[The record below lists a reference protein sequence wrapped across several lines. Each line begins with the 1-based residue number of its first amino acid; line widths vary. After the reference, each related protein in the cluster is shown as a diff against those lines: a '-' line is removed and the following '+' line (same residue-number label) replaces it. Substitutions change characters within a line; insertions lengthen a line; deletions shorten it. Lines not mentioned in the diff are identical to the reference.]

1 MAKKPNIEVLTT
13 IPFPESI
20 MQRLKAVNPRI
31 KVSFFP
37 AQSVEDV
44 PPDLWNKVE
53 VLYTDVLLPPVNL
66 VPNLRW
72 VQFHYAGIDY
82 VLDSQLSMKPEII
95 LTSMSGAS
103 AVQEGEYIL
112 MMLLSLGHRLPELLF
127 NQSKQEWPNDRWEKF
142 IPTELSNS
150 TLGLIGYGS
159 IAREVARLV
168 QPLNVKVL
176 AAKRDVMHPADE
188 GYTIDGHGDPEGNY
202 FHRLYPIEA
211 IKPMLKEC
219 DFVVCTLPLT
229 PETKG
234 IISDEIIR
242 ALKPGAFFIHI
253 SRGGVVDENAL
264 AQALVEKRLSAAAM
278 DVFTQEPLPASSL
291 LWKVPNLVLT
301 PHVSGF
307 SPRYKERAGEMFIEN
322 LRRYLHE
329 EPLMNTFIPNRHY

>member
-112 MMLLSLGHRLPELLF
+112 MMLLSLGHRLPELLL

-159 IAREVARLV
+159 ISREVARIV

-176 AAKRDVMHPADE
+176 AIKRDVMHPSDE

-211 IKPMLKEC
+211 IKSMLKEC

-234 IISDEIIR
+234 IIGDEVIR
-242 ALKPGAFFIHI
+242 ALKPGAFFVHI

-264 AQALVEKRLSAAAM
+264 AQALVEKRLSAAAV
-278 DVFTQEPLPASSL
+278 DVFAQEPLPASSP
-291 LWKVPNLVLT
+291 LWKIPNLVLT

-329 EPLMNTFIPNRHY
+329 EPLMNTFISNRHY

>member
-1 MAKKPNIEVLTT
+1 MAKRPNIEVLTT
-13 IPFPESI
+13 IPFPEAI

-31 KVSFFP
+31 KVTLFP
-37 AQSVEDV
+37 AQAVEDV

-82 VLDSQLSMKPEII
+82 VFDSQLALKPEII

-112 MMLLSLGHRLPELLF
+112 MMLLSLGHRLPELLL

-142 IPTELSNS
+142 IPTELTNS

-168 QPLNVKVL
+168 QPFNVKVL

-211 IKPMLKEC
+211 IKTMLKEC

-234 IISDEIIR
+234 MISDEVIR
-242 ALKPGAFFIHI
+242 AIKPGAYFIHI

-264 AQALVEKRLSAAAM
+264 VQALIEKRLSAAAV
-278 DVFTQEPLPASSL
+278 DVFAQEPLPAASP

-329 EPLMNTFIPNRHY
+329 EPLMNTFLPNRHY

>member
-31 KVSFFP
+31 KVSLFP

-66 VPNLRW
+66 VPKLRW

-82 VLDSQLSMKPEII
+82 VLDSQLSLKPEII

-112 MMLLSLGHRLPELLF
+112 MMLLSLGHRLPELLL

-234 IISDEIIR
+234 IVSDEVIR
-242 ALKPGAFFIHI
+242 SLKPGAFFIHI

-264 AQALVEKRLSAAAM
+264 AQALVEKRLSAAAV
-278 DVFTQEPLPASSL
+278 DVFAQEPLPASSP

>member
-1 MAKKPNIEVLTT
+1 MAKRPNIEVLTT
-13 IPFPESI
+13 VPFPEAI

-31 KVSFFP
+31 KVTLFP
-37 AQSVEDV
+37 AQAVEDV

-82 VLDSQLSMKPEII
+82 VFDSQLALNPEII

-112 MMLLSLGHRLPELLF
+112 MMLLSLGHRLPELLL

-142 IPTELSNS
+142 IPTELTNS

-168 QPLNVKVL
+168 QPFNVKVL

-211 IKPMLKEC
+211 IKTMLKDC

-234 IISDEIIR
+234 MISDEVIR
-242 ALKPGAFFIHI
+242 AIKPGAYFIHI

-264 AQALVEKRLSAAAM
+264 VQALIEKRLSAAAV
-278 DVFTQEPLPASSL
+278 DVFAQEPLPAASP

-329 EPLMNTFIPNRHY
+329 EPLMNTFLPNRHY

>member
-37 AQSVEDV
+37 AQSIEDV

-66 VPNLRW
+66 VPNLHW

-82 VLDSQLSMKPEII
+82 VIDSQLSLKPEII

-112 MMLLSLGHRLPELLF
+112 MMLLSLGHRLPELLL

-234 IISDEIIR
+234 IISDEVIR
-242 ALKPGAFFIHI
+242 ALKPGAFFVHI

-278 DVFTQEPLPASSL
+278 DVFTQEPLPASSP

>member
-1 MAKKPNIEVLTT
+1 MAKRPNIEVLTT
-13 IPFPESI
+13 IPFPEAI

-31 KVSFFP
+31 KVTLFP
-37 AQSVEDV
+37 AQAVEDV

-82 VLDSQLSMKPEII
+82 VFDSQLALKPEII

-112 MMLLSLGHRLPELLF
+112 MMLLSLGHRLPELLL

-142 IPTELSNS
+142 IPTELTNS

-168 QPLNVKVL
+168 QPFNVKVL

-211 IKPMLKEC
+211 IKTMLKDC

-234 IISDEIIR
+234 MISDEVIR
-242 ALKPGAFFIHI
+242 AIKPGAYFIHI

-264 AQALVEKRLSAAAM
+264 VQALIEKRLSAAAV
-278 DVFTQEPLPASSL
+278 DVFAQEPLPAASP

-329 EPLMNTFIPNRHY
+329 EPLMNTFLPNRHY